1 MRRIGALPCPERG
14 LTSVWSFLTRD
25 FGQPTK
31 KEKQMTVEAVAST
44 GASFHETVDW
54 AGIDWQAV
62 KRTVRRL
69 QVRIVKA
76 MQQTS
81 PCPKRGI

>member
-1 MRRIGALPCPERG
+1 MRRIRALPCPERG

-44 GASFHETVDW
+44 GASFHDTVDW

>member
-1 MRRIGALPCPERG
+1 
-14 LTSVWSFLTRD
+14 
-25 FGQPTK
+25 
-31 KEKQMTVEAVAST
+31 MTVEAMAST

-54 AGIDWQAV
+54 AGIDWQTV